1 MAEPAAKSPRPAR
14 HGEAGIF
21 RHAAE
26 AAVASAG
33 LVLFALA
40 VHARLPWTLL
50 SAGGL
55 VVAAVAIGRA
65 LAGEPSARA
74 LLGLARLSPRVL
86 ALIAAGLVVGGGMA
100 ATYRVYMGMAAL
112 PLGGLEAFV
121 LVACLIGAAE
131 EVVYRGYVQGSLAG
145 LGWPAAVGLAAV
157 AHAAYKTALF
167 AFPAGAAEIN
177 YPFLAVWTVLG
188 GTVFGLLR
196 QFSGSVLAPVAAHAA
211 FDLVVYGAVAQAP
224 WWVWG

>member
-1 MAEPAAKSPRPAR
+1 MAEPVANSPRAAR
-14 HGEAGIF
+14 RGEAKIA
-21 RHAAE
+21 RQAAE
-26 AAVASAG
+26 AAVAAAG
-33 LVLFALA
+33 LILFALA
-40 VHARLPWTLL
+40 VHAPLPWTLL
-50 SAGGL
+50 SGAGL
-55 VVAAVAIGRA
+55 VVAAVVIGRS
-65 LAGEPSARA
+65 LAGAPSARA
-74 LLGLARLSPRVL
+74 LLGLVRLSPRVL
-86 ALIAAGLVVGGGMA
+86 ALVAAGLVVGGGLA
-100 ATYRVYMGMAAL
+100 ATYRVYMGMALL

-177 YPFLAVWTVLG
+177 YPFLAIWTVLG
-188 GTVFGLLR
+188 GIVFGLLR
-196 QFSGSVLAPVAAHAA
+196 QFSGSVLAPLAAHAA
-211 FDLVVYGAVAQAP
+211 FDLVVYGAIAQAP